1 MLKKDNDLSRNNLF
15 LLISLIILI
24 FIIPVFNNYS
34 FVRILYDVF
43 ISVLLFLMVFTI
55 KTHRKILITVAIIS
69 IILKWIPNKSD
80 QSIIQVISQ
89 AWNILFIIFIV
100 VMLIVQVAK
109 SKKVST
115 NVILESINGYL
126 LLGFVGAIFVMLI
139 DIFQNGAFNVST
151 SGTMHFSDAIYYSFV
166 TITTLGYGDITPITD
181 LARSISIFFSV
192 VGQLYLTI
200 LIAMLVGKF
209 LVQYQAEEQ

>member
-24 FIIPVFNNYS
+24 FIIPVFNAYS
-34 FVRILYDVF
+34 FVKILYDVF

-55 KTHRKILITVAIIS
+55 KTYRKKLIIVAIIS
-69 IILKWIPNKSD
+69 IILKWIPDKSD

-126 LLGFVGAIFVMLI
+126 LLGFVGAIFVILV

-151 SGTMHFSDAIYYSFV
+151 SGAMHFSDAIYYSFV
-166 TITTLGYGDITPITD
+166 TITTLGYGDITPMSD
-181 LARSISIFFSV
+181 LARSVSIFFSV

-209 LVQYQAEEQ
+209 LVQYQAKE